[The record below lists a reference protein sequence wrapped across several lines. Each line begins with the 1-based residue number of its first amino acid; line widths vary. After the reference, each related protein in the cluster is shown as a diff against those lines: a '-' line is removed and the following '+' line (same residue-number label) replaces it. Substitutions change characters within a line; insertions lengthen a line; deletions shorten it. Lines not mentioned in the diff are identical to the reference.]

1 MMGAELGNYKTCVSA
16 RSTDKELLKYAQDG
30 GIVSQLF
37 AFALE
42 EGIIDGAIVA
52 ANKEFAAKY
61 PSKVMADNSNFDMIE
76 PWRSIPAIVNTKAEL
91 LAAAGTKYNIS
102 PNMAMI
108 KEATRSFGLDK
119 IGIVGTP
126 CQMQAVRKGQL
137 YPVGL
142 RDVGDKIALAVG
154 IFCMENSPYQ
164 SIIQLV
170 EDHAAMKLES
180 VKKME
185 IGKGKFWVYGKRGQ
199 VVQLPLKVTHK
210 YEQPGC
216 KVCLDYVASLADI
229 STGSVGSPDGWST
242 VMVRSKIGDSVWAKA
257 MAAGVFETQPIEKVK
272 PGLELVTKLANE
284 KITKNQATLAARAT
298 FGVGKGLRNP
308 YL

>member
-1 MMGAELGNYKTCVSA
+1 MGAELGKYKSCVSA
-16 RSTDKELLKYAQDG
+16 RSTDKEILKNAQDG
-30 GIVSQLF
+30 GIVTSLF

-52 ANKEFAAKY
+52 ANKEFAKAN
-61 PSKVMADNSNFDMIE
+61 PSKVMADNSNFDMVE
-76 PWRSIPAIVNTKAEL
+76 PWRPIPAIVTSKAEMI
-91 LAAAGTKYNIS
+91 AAAGTKYNIS
-102 PNMAMI
+102 PNMALI

-119 IGIVGTP
+119 VGIVGTP

-142 RDVGDKIALAVG
+142 RDVGASIALSVG
-154 IFCMENSPYQ
+154 IFCMENFPYQ

-170 EDHAAMKLES
+170 EDHAAMKLEA

-199 VVQLPLKVTHK
+199 VVSLPLKVTHK

-216 KVCLDYVASLADI
+216 HVCLDYVANLADI

-242 VMVRSKIGDSVWAKA
+242 IFVRSKIGDAVWAKA
-257 MAAGVFETQPIEKVK
+257 IAAGCFETKPIEQVK

-284 KITKNQATLAARAT
+284 KIEKNKKTLEGRKT
-298 FGVGKGLRNP
+298 FGVGKALRNP
-308 YL
+308 YI